1 MIRIFLLIIVTIL
14 SFSVN
19 ALTKNEFIAKVK
31 KSPEFVKI
39 ALQLAIS
46 NKQLK
51 ISSGAQDWKLGVGV
65 NKLDR
70 TNTDKQFFQTLSKNT
85 NIVSSSLSKDIY
97 ETGGDFVISYN
108 QNKNTF
114 DNAANDYDDKYFK
127 MSYTQPLLKNAFG
140 IIDNT
145 NIDLNKFDIQIAKY
159 NVINQQQAFISNQL
173 KQFFNWLKYQQQ
185 LNIYQTQLDLA
196 KKLLK
201 RIEKKY
207 KNALVNEVDVLSQKE
222 LVLLREQ
229 NILNIKQQLFQVRQ
243 TLAQNLND
251 DSLLTQSID
260 FDLNQIEKIT
270 KHTFQENSKTK
281 ALKLAVEQQKRNIK
295 SIENEQNANLDLT
308 LSAKNYNKKT
318 TLESEGNS
326 EYEIGLQYS
335 YALGATTADAKL
347 KKAQL
352 ALKQQKL
359 SWKVIHNNEMVSVMN
374 LRENLRTL
382 KKLSELAILRLTTA
396 QKKSKQQQK
405 RYELA
410 QIDISLVIDAFNN
423 EQKVQLEKLNYQIQ
437 YQNSHND
444 YLKTLD
450 LLK

>member
-1 MIRIFLLIIVTIL
+1 MIRKILLITIVI
-14 SFSVN
+14 SAFSVN

-51 ISSGAQDWKLGVGV
+51 ISSGIQDWKLGVGV
-65 NKLDR
+65 NKIDR
-70 TNTDKQFFQTLSKNT
+70 TNTDKTLFQNFSKNT
-85 NIVSSSLSKDIY
+85 NIVSSSLSKNIY
-97 ETGGDFVISYN
+97 ETGGDVVISYN

-114 DNAANDYDDKYFK
+114 DNTTNDYDDEYFK
-127 MSYTQPLLKNAFG
+127 MSYIQPLLKNAFG

-145 NIDLNKFDIQIAKY
+145 NIDLNKFDVQIAKY
-159 NVINQQQAFISNQL
+159 NVINQQQTFITNQL

-185 LNIYQTQLDLA
+185 LSIYQTQLDLA

-229 NILNIKQQLFQVRQ
+229 NILSIKQQLFQVRQ
-243 TLAQNLND
+243 TLAQSLND
-251 DSLLTQSID
+251 DSLLTQSIN
-260 FDLNQIEKIT
+260 FDLNQLEKIT
-270 KHTFQENSKTK
+270 KHSFQANSKTQ

-308 LSAKNYNKKT
+308 LSAKNYNKTT
-318 TLESEGNS
+318 TLASEGNS

-335 YALGATTADAKL
+335 YALGATTVDAKL
-347 KKAQL
+347 EKAQL

-359 SWKVIHNNEMVSVMN
+359 SWKVTHNNEMASVMSI
-374 LRENLRTL
+374 RENLRTL
-382 KKLSELAILRLTTA
+382 RKLSKLATLRLTTA

-437 YQNSHND
+437 YQNSYND